1 MKALQMSVQ
10 DVSHK
15 QTSSGS
21 NGIAGPIVPAKGV
34 TDAVEVGARTGPIVP
49 SEVDGAAVTSSL
61 ASVERI
67 VASPLVFGPRMPLRG
82 PFTGFDAPPSRT

>member
-21 NGIAGPIVPAKGV
+21 NRIARPIVPAKGV
-34 TDAVEVGARTGPIVP
+34 MDAVEVGARTGPIVP
-49 SEVDGAAVTSSL
+49 SEVDGAAVT
-61 ASVERI
+61 
-67 VASPLVFGPRMPLRG
+67 FGPRMSLRG